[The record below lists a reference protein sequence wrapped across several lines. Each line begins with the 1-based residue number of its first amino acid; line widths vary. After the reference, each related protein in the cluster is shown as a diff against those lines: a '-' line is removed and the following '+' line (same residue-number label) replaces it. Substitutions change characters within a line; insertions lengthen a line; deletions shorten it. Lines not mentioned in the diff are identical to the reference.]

1 MRRRRSPGGRRQRR
15 GGRGRADGA
24 GGGLRLAAIRSFD
37 ETFAAE
43 PRNRLALN
51 AVTAGKVQVVARNRE
66 AVVRASQRSFSHV
79 VKTPDITNQKQ
90 SGRCWMF
97 AGLNVLR
104 VAAMKALKVE
114 QFEFSEVICSSTT
127 SSRRPTGSSIR

>member
-1 MRRRRSPGGRRQRR
+1 MSKDTATRAKSRESGRVKAK
-15 GGRGRADGA
+15 GNGKPTDGA
-24 GGGLRLAAIRSFD
+24 GGGLKVAAVRRFD
-37 ETFAAE
+37 EAFAAE

-66 AVVRASQRSFSHV
+66 AVVRAAQRSFSHV
-79 VKTPDITNQKQ
+79 VKTPEITNQKQ

-104 VAAMKALKVE
+104 VAT
-114 QFEFSEVICSSTT
+114 CSSTT
-127 SSRRPTGSSIR
+127 SSRRPTGSSRR